1 MQAYD
6 LTLLPYPIR
15 ENTPRQQGWCFGL
28 PSGITPEQWPLD
40 PNNGFPLNHDFT
52 LLLPTDYRIY
62 GPEIVALSFFAVAPE
77 QNDGGTPC
85 TEEILNVFENFE
97 PSTPPED
104 PDLYLFWLAEKKRH
118 PLLFRMEDILGC
130 SYAIIL
136 LTQYEF
142 EGPFCQPPELLPNRY
157 RDQQAP
163 PAWLSSGSAFNYFQ
177 SNIRSKD
184 TPESNFVYR
193 KFGTLPE
200 HSLAFNLAI
209 SCQPRAFDPNAGIS
223 PTEDDN
229 GEYQSIYSFYEDSE
243 GESKCEIQQ
252 WHSAHHANHLGGS
265 MAPVQFIPDD
275 ISPYYIEFEE
285 YFGGYNFGA
294 GNAWLDFKN
303 MKFDFSC

>member
-40 PNNGFPLNHDFT
+40 PNNGFPLNHGFT

-85 TEEILNVFENFE
+85 TEEILNVFEHFE

-163 PAWLSSGSAFNYFQ
+163 PHGYPQAVLLIISSQISGQKIHLKVILYIANLVPFQ
-177 SNIRSKD
+177 NTR
-184 TPESNFVYR
+184 
-193 KFGTLPE
+193 
-200 HSLAFNLAI
+200 
-209 SCQPRAFDPNAGIS
+209 
-223 PTEDDN
+223 
-229 GEYQSIYSFYEDSE
+229 
-243 GESKCEIQQ
+243 
-252 WHSAHHANHLGGS
+252 
-265 MAPVQFIPDD
+265 
-275 ISPYYIEFEE
+275 
-285 YFGGYNFGA
+285 
-294 GNAWLDFKN
+294 
-303 MKFDFSC
+303 